1 MGTTTT
7 TEEATTTTEEET
19 TTTTEEET
27 TSTTTEEATTTTEEE
42 TTASAGRP
50 SASNNDAGKS
60 VTLKE
65 AIDSAIGRAFSGRGG
80 KARKMRARLFGL
92 SKKALR
98 RKDKKCKL
106 TQAQRDTANSGM
118 QNAAN
123 LDEYVQVIFDM
134 FNARTADPLSPPV
147 CDRINL
153 FLKRKINKIVR
164 KTKNQAPS
172 Q

>member
-1 MGTTTT
+1 MGTEEETTTTTT
-7 TEEATTTTEEET
+7 TEEPTTTTEEET

-27 TSTTTEEATTTTEEE
+27 TTTTEEETTTTTEED

-65 AIDSAIGRAFSGRGG
+65 SINSAIGRAFSPRGG

-98 RKDKKCKL
+98 RKD
-106 TQAQRDTANSGM
+106 
-118 QNAAN
+118 
-123 LDEYVQVIFDM
+123 
-134 FNARTADPLSPPV
+134 
-147 CDRINL
+147 
-153 FLKRKINKIVR
+153 RK
-164 KTKNQAPS
+164 
-172 Q
+172 